1 MIYKIKIFNI
11 FTNSNL
17 EITNL
22 NKLKEYIDFCYDNSI
37 NERIIGKLHITI
49 FYLEQKICHFLSI
62 RI

>member
-37 NERIIGKLHITI
+37 NERIIGKTAHHHI
-49 FYLEQKICHFLSI
+49 LSI